1 MGLLEDL
8 GDESNF
14 PTSKRAW
21 CSVCEMLKSV
31 TPAETKMLNERLSNK
46 SITHVSLSV
55 VLKKNGFD
63 ISDSTIGRHRRGVCQ
78 GVAK

>member
-14 PTSKRAW
+14 PKTRRAW
-21 CSVCEMLKSV
+21 CSVCEMLKKIS
-31 TPAETKMLNERLSNK
+31 PAEAKMFSERLANK
-46 SITHVSLSV
+46 TITHASLSV

>member
-14 PTSKRAW
+14 PVTRRAW
-21 CSVCEMLKSV
+21 CTVCEMFKKVSPEEAKIL
-31 TPAETKMLNERLSNK
+31 EERFANK
-46 SITHVSLSV
+46 AITHVSLSI
-55 VLKKNGFD
+55 VLRKNGFD
-63 ISDSTIGRHRRGVCQ
+63 ISDGTIGRHRRGLCQ

>member
-1 MGLLEDL
+1 VGLLEDL

-14 PTSKRAW
+14 PKSKRAW
-21 CSVCEMLKSV
+21 CSVCEALKTLS
-31 TPAETKMLNERLSNK
+31 PAEAKILVERLNNK
-46 SITHVSLSV
+46 SITHVSLSI

-78 GVAK
+78 GVAI

>member
-8 GDESNF
+8 GNESNF
-14 PTSKRAW
+14 PTTRRAW
-21 CSVCEMLKSV
+21 CTVCEMIKKVS
-31 TPAETKMLNERLSNK
+31 PAEAKLFNERLANK
-46 SITHVSLSV
+46 TITHTSLSL

>member
-8 GDESNF
+8 GNESNF
-14 PTSKRAW
+14 PKTKRAW
-21 CSVCEMLKSV
+21 CSVCELFSDLTDKEAEMLKARMSL
-31 TPAETKMLNERLSNK
+31 KH
-46 SITHVSLSV
+46 ITHVAISE
-55 VLKKNGFD
+55 VLKKNGYE

>member
-8 GDESNF
+8 GNESNF
-14 PTSKRAW
+14 PKTRRAW
-21 CSVCEMLKSV
+21 CSVCEMLKDIS
-31 TPAETKMLNERLSNK
+31 PAESKVFAERLTNK
-46 SITHVSLSV
+46 TITHASLSV

-78 GVAK
+78 GVTK